1 MTRTSPTIELLNPS
15 ALPNGQYAEIGFV
28 GDETS
33 GSVPGPDT
41 VWTVEGNP
49 TLTHSAPVTLSYTND
64 KGLTFKRTIAVDD
77 NYMFTVT
84 DTVTNSGAAPVS
96 LSNYGR
102 VTRFDKP
109 THASTYVL
117 HEGLIGVTGEE
128 GLQEIKYSKIEEDK
142 QITAGQVHRRLAW
155 HHRQILGSCAG
166 AGFAKQQFQPRFAYF
181 R

>member
-1 MTRTSPTIELLNPS
+1 MIASTARIKLDTPRIYGSINLTGGRIDDVRLKDYRLTVDKDSPTIELLSPS

-28 GDETS
+28 GDDAS

-128 GLQEIKYSKIEEDK
+128 GLQEI
-142 QITAGQVHRRLAW
+142 
-155 HHRQILGSCAG
+155 
-166 AGFAKQQFQPRFAYF
+166 
-181 R
+181 